1 MSINAYEKFLRTI
14 DENIGMPVSSR
25 DVNDEIELADMLE
38 KIAVVG
44 GYNLTHIKRFYR
56 LGSAFATETVYDN
69 GLIKLESVF
78 NYKERA
84 VNGENK
90 TTRQTTIFSSY
101 DKEPL
106 VNLLMQEEEKAWV
119 QFLVDSSPKNNI
131 FEDKDIKIRDT
142 TVTFGG
148 RSCGSSFITYRSLR
162 DNSLILEKYRQ
173 GYPISKYDDKSDDLI
188 RLCGYCNRYLEI
200 IYKEGK
206 PIYTELSDKYNVAM
220 ANFNH
225 SDPID
230 VKCIVE
236 RIDEEID
243 AICGVI
249 ATDLTDFQKNKD
261 EKKRVKKYE

>member
-1 MSINAYEKFLRTI
+1 MYIDTHCHLSKGDYTDIDQVIKESVLAGVSPIIVSFCNKENMKEAKELSTKYKEVYITLGYHPEEAEKIKKEDILSL
-14 DENIGMPVSSR
+14 EEQLKESKVVGIGEIGLDYHYGKDQKDKQITLFEEQLQLAEKNHLPVVIHSR
-25 DVNDEIELADMLE
+25 D
-38 KIAVVG
+38 
-44 GYNLTHIKRFYR
+44 
-56 LGSAFATETVYDN
+56 ATE
-69 GLIKLESVF
+69 
-78 NYKERA
+78 
-84 VNGENK
+84 
-90 TTRQTTIFSSY
+90 
-101 DKEPL
+101 
-106 VNLLMQEEEKAWV
+106 
-119 QFLVDSSPKNNI
+119 
-131 FEDKDIKIRDT
+131 DT
-142 TVTFGG
+142 
-148 RSCGSSFITYRSLR
+148 L
-162 DNSLILEKYRQ
+162 LILEKYRQ

-206 PIYTELSDKYNVAM
+206 PIYAELSDKYNVAM

-261 EKKRVKKYE
+261 EKKRVKKD